1 MRNLKKLMAVILT
14 IAVVLSYAIIP
25 SFAASMTDAQIVT
38 TLGMIEGTG
47 QGVTD
52 EYLASTPQR
61 YQAAKMFLVLLGL
74 YEEALDYEGT
84 ANFADAEELQWVE
97 GRNMLA
103 YLWANK
109 DLGFAGYL
117 DGTFRPYVPIT
128 AQQYYKLVLTALGYQ
143 QDVDFSYD
151 ETLEFAADLGLG
163 AVADADPFTINDLA
177 TATVEA
183 LTTKVKGSSQT
194 LIAKLVED
202 GVVDAEVAEL
212 TGIYKAPVKELAVE
226 DVEAD
231 NLIQI
236 KVTFNDASLLD
247 ADKAEDVGNY
257 KLVNSDGDTVEI
269 ADAAVKGNV
278 VTLTL
283 KASRSQ
289 QDKLELTIKDK
300 ILPKAATFDVQF
312 LDTTIPTVVGAEVV
326 GNDTIKVIFSEPME
340 TASLED
346 EANYEVD
353 GGDLYIASVTA
364 VNNGTE
370 ANIELY
376 SDLEEG
382 EVSVKVKAGV
392 EDYAGFG
399 VIPKTVTVKVV
410 EDKEAPYVVGYK
422 DATPNGITLI
432 FNEDIEIADDDV
444 ENFYHT
450 NEKNTVDDS
459 NDDGVADGIDVDGKY
474 LKLKFTDNNL
484 PEGTAY
490 VYIAKGAVNDL
501 WDNKNAKIQVKVEI
515 ELDTTKPVL
524 DKLEVIAQDEI
535 LLTFSEDIAD
545 ADEDNFKLLDENGK
559 EIKDIIDDVDPNG
572 DEITI
577 KFDEDLN
584 GDYTLVI
591 EDLEDLAGN
600 VIADTTVD
608 FTVDDMEA
616 PVHSNFTVVVYKA
629 GQSGQKI
636 KVNFGEKMATEGKY
650 SVTDLEKYAIVVKGD
665 QNDIIELADA
675 KFKKDI
681 KITVVDG
688 GKAVEIS
695 IPYAP
700 AGKTNKV
707 DGYNINPKDRDT
719 DTDTPYDLLKIA
731 RVADAAGNY
740 TKAYSA
746 DLPINGQG
754 VVKLSSAKATAKDT
768 IVVEFSDSFKTFDS
782 DDIELYKGSGPAA
795 IKIKPSKKKTSINSD
810 GNTVVTFT
818 LMSDDKLGTDAK
830 LGDQL
835 IFVKTK
841 DEPASVNKY
850 GEKLE
855 GGVEVPVADKIAPE
869 LAKRPGNKGKDVAD
883 VIGYVYDAAYLD
895 DDLELESYPKDTYY
909 NLVVLTFTEEIDATT
924 VARDD
929 FTVEKFTVGKCVVNG
944 NKIILVLKAGTDT
957 FKDGLDVTQK
967 AGIKDMAGNEVTG
980 IDVEIADIIY
990 KT

>member
-236 KVTFNDASLLD
+236 KVTFNNASLLD

-326 GNDTIKVIFSEPME
+326 GNDTIKVIFSEPMTE
-340 TASLED
+340 TTLENVD
-346 EANYEVD
+346 NYQVD

-432 FNEDIEIADDDV
+432 FNEDIEIADGDAD
-444 ENFYHT
+444 NFYHT
-450 NEKNTVDDS
+450 NTNNPVD
-459 NDDGVADGIDVDGKY
+459 ADVTNADVDGKY

-535 LLTFSEDIAD
+535 LLTFSEDIAE
-545 ADEDNFKLLDENGK
+545 ADEDNFKLLDEDGK
-559 EIKDIIDDVDPNG
+559 EVKDIIDDVILNG

-577 KFDEDLN
+577 TFDEDLN

-650 SVTDLEKYAIVVKGD
+650 SVTDLEKYAIVVDGD

-695 IPYAP
+695 IPYVA
-700 AGKTNKV
+700 AGKTDRV
-707 DGYNINPKDRDT
+707 DGYDINPKDNDT
-719 DTDTPYDLLKIA
+719 DTSYDLLKIA

-746 DLPINGQG
+746 DRPINGQG

-782 DDIELYKGSGPAA
+782 DDIELYKGSVAAANKIEPA
-795 IKIKPSKKKTSINSD
+795 KKKTSINSD

-818 LMSDDKLGTDAK
+818 LKSDDKLGTDAK
-830 LGDQL
+830 LDGQS
-835 IFVKTK
+835 IIVKTVAT
-841 DEPASVNKY
+841 PASVNKY

-855 GGVEVPVADKIAPE
+855 GNATKTVVDKIAPE
-869 LAKRPGNKGKDVAD
+869 LDKYRPGNKDVAD
-883 VIGYVYDAAYLD
+883 VKGYVYDAAYLD
-895 DDLELESYPKDTYY
+895 ASLKLTGYTESTY

-944 NKIILVLKAGTDT
+944 KQIILVLNADTDT
-957 FKDGLDVTQK
+957 FKAGLDVTQK

-980 IDVEIADIIY
+980 IDVEIAEIIDMP
-990 KT
+990 

>member
-326 GNDTIKVIFSEPME
+326 GNDTIKVIFSEPMTE
-340 TASLED
+340 TTLENVD
-346 EANYEVD
+346 NYQVD

-432 FNEDIEIADDDV
+432 FNEDIEIADGDA

-450 NEKNTVDDS
+450 NTNNPVD
-459 NDDGVADGIDVDGKY
+459 ADVTNADVDGKY

-559 EIKDIIDDVDPNG
+559 EIKDIIDDVILNG

-577 KFDEDLN
+577 TFDEDLN

-650 SVTDLEKYAIVVKGD
+650 SVTDLEKYAILVDGE

-695 IPYAP
+695 IPHV
-700 AGKTNKV
+700 GTEDNGRE
-707 DGYNINPKDRDT
+707 DGYNVEAGSDYLR
-719 DTDTPYDLLKIA
+719 IA

-740 TKAYSA
+740 TKAFYG
-746 DLPINGQG
+746 DRPINGQG
-754 VVKLSSAKATAKDT
+754 TIQINAAKATAKDT

-895 DDLELESYPKDTYY
+895 DDLELDSYPKDTYY
-909 NLVVLTFTEEIDATT
+909 NLVVLTFTEKIDATT

-944 NKIILVLKAGTDT
+944 KQIILVLKADTDT
-957 FKDGLDVTQK
+957 FKAGLDVTQK

-980 IDVEIADIIY
+980 IDVEIAEIIDMP
-990 KT
+990 